1 MNTEDG
7 GTLYIGVS
15 NDGLALGLENDLA
28 YFGSTD
34 KFNLHIHNSISDH
47 LGKEADNLVK
57 EEWLDD
63 EDRKVYKLSIQAS
76 KKEVLLDGALYRR
89 QSSSTRLIELKN

>member
-1 MNTEDG
+1 MIILPRTYA
-7 GTLYIGVS
+7 TVP
-15 NDGLALGLENDLA
+15 
-28 YFGSTD
+28 
-34 KFNLHIHNSISDH
+34 
-47 LGKEADNLVK
+47 DNLVK

-76 KKEVLLDGALYRR
+76 KKEILLDGALYRR